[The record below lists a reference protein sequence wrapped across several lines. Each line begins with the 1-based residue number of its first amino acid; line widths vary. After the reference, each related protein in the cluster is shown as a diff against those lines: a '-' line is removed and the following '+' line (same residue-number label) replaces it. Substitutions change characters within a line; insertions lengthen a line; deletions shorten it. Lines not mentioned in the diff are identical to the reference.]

1 MACEPLLVGEHS
13 LQTQK
18 AKPCGINFVQQNVKG
33 SKQMRVR
40 IHGFHVCLFQ
50 SSSFLP
56 LWNLDQAL
64 SSMDCFVYSRLK
76 VLFAFG
82 QERIWIMIEKQMF
95 WVSMTLEH
103 HQVLA
108 DLDLGQWQW
117 IKTSNRWYRSQ
128 NSKITIAGTTSPA
141 HKAVISGHIAPFVS
155 EESTESTDSPLFLPK
170 MPWPTR
176 RNSNRCWAEG
186 EKKLKRE
193 VPFTP
198 RIGVGVLMRWPG
210 EWEGQ
215 GFL

>member
-1 MACEPLLVGEHS
+1 MGEHS

-82 QERIWIMIEKQMF
+82 QERI
-95 WVSMTLEH
+95 
-103 HQVLA
+103 
-108 DLDLGQWQW
+108 
-117 IKTSNRWYRSQ
+117 
-128 NSKITIAGTTSPA
+128 
-141 HKAVISGHIAPFVS
+141 
-155 EESTESTDSPLFLPK
+155 
-170 MPWPTR
+170 
-176 RNSNRCWAEG
+176 
-186 EKKLKRE
+186 
-193 VPFTP
+193 
-198 RIGVGVLMRWPG
+198 
-210 EWEGQ
+210 
-215 GFL
+215 